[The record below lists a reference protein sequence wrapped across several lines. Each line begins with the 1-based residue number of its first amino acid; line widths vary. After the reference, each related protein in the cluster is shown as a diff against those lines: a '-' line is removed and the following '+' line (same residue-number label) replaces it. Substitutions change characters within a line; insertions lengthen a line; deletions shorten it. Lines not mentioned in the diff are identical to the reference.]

1 MIRFIVT
8 LILTILGIALI
19 RSVIG
24 IVMKFLTGGAST
36 GLRRPSGSQPGNAP
50 VGGTLRRCPVC
61 GTYTSEA
68 IALKRVHSGN
78 TVFYCSPDCEK
89 KALSQT

>member
-1 MIRFIVT
+1 MIRFIVY
-8 LILTILGIALI
+8 LILTVLAISLI

-24 IVMKFLTGGAST
+24 IVLKFLTGGAST
-36 GLRRPSGSQPGNAP
+36 GVRGPSGSQPGNAP

-68 IALKRVHSGN
+68 IALKRTHSGG
-78 TVFYCSPDCEK
+78 TIFYCSSDCEK
-89 KALSQT
+89 KTLSQT